1 MSGQSVL
8 PKGRFLQMPLSD
20 FSSEEF
26 RERLRRRDQAA
37 VEELVTSYFH
47 QLFRAGRGMGF
58 SREES
63 EDLAQSA
70 FATLIEALPRFEN
83 RSHIR
88 TFLFG
93 IFFNKVREYL
103 RAKKRENNTDP
114 IDESV
119 ESRFDRHGRWKQPFV
134 ERQIF
139 AQQIQGIIRECLDAL
154 PPAQRAAFYLREVE
168 EMKMSEICNRIDVTL
183 TNCGVLLFRARNRL
197 RECVEKKGL
206 KRS

>member
-1 MSGQSVL
+1 
-8 PKGRFLQMPLSD
+8 
-20 FSSEEF
+20 
-26 RERLRRRDQAA
+26 
-37 VEELVTSYFH
+37 
-47 QLFRAGRGMGF
+47 MGF
-58 SREES
+58 SRDES

-70 FATLIEALPRFEN
+70 FATLIEALPRFES

-93 IFFNKVREYL
+93 IFFNKVRERL
-103 RAKKRENNTDP
+103 RAKTRENNMDP

-119 ESRFDRHGRWKQPFV
+119 ESRFYRHGKWKQPFV
-134 ERQIF
+134 ERGIF
-139 AQQIQGIIRECLDAL
+139 AEEIQGILRECLDAL

-168 EMKMSEICNRIDVTL
+168 EMKMAEICKRIDVTL
-183 TNCGVLLFRARNRL
+183 TNCGVLLFRARNHL

>member
-1 MSGQSVL
+1 
-8 PKGRFLQMPLSD
+8 MPVSD
-20 FSSEEF
+20 FSSKEF
-26 RERLRRRDQAA
+26 RERLRKRDQAA
-37 VEELVTSYFH
+37 VEELVVTYFP

-70 FATLIEALPRFEN
+70 FTVLIKTLPRFES

-103 RAKKRENNTDP
+103 RAKEREKNTDS
-114 IDESV
+114 IDESM
-119 ESRFDRHGRWKQPFV
+119 ESRFDRYGKWQQPFV
-134 ERQIF
+134 ETEIF
-139 AQQIQGIIRECLDAL
+139 AEQVQEIIRECLDAL

-168 EMKMSEICNRIDVTL
+168 EMKMSEICKRIDVSL

-197 RECVEKKGL
+197 RECVEKKGV